1 MEALKKLIMVIDYYR
16 KTLGTLQKRTVFSW
30 YLSFKPDV

>member
-1 MEALKKLIMVIDYYR
+1 MEALKKLIMVIDYYS
-16 KTLGTLQKRTVFSW
+16 KTLGTLQKRIVFSW